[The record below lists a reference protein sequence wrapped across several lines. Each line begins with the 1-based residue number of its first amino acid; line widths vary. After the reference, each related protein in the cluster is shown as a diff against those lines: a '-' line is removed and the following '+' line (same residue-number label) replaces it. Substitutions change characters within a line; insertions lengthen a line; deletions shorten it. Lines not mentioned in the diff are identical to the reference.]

1 MSKNN
6 DEIALNEVLNEPQDG
21 YDPEPGP
28 TPEEEEE
35 QDRER
40 QALWEARIKPY
51 RDIKNQIAEH
61 DDLMAE
67 ALYEITMLELGMEE

>member
-1 MSKNN
+1 MSNMN
-6 DEIALNEVLNEPQDG
+6 DGIMLDEVLDESQHDF
-21 YDPEPGP
+21 DPGL

-35 QDRER
+35 QERER
-40 QALWEARIKPY
+40 QAIWNARIKPY

-67 ALYEITMLELGMEE
+67 TLYEITLLQLGMEV

>member
-1 MSKNN
+1 MSNMN
-6 DEIALNEVLNEPQDG
+6 DETMLNEVLDESQHDF
-21 YDPEPGP
+21 DPGL

-35 QDRER
+35 QERER
-40 QALWEARIKPY
+40 QALWEAKIKPY

-67 ALYEITMLELGMEE
+67 TLYEITLLQLGLEV